1 MSRASKMIFTLFV
14 SAMVW
19 LGLFLA
25 TDSAADFLKFH
36 NIIIGLP
43 SFFLISFGCYA
54 MFEIGKGLSN
64 LKDRDEEYISLL
76 HDIKRGKDFLATKG
90 FFDNK

>member
-25 TDSAADFLKFH
+25 TDSSTDFLKFH

-64 LKDRDEEYISLL
+64 LKDQDEESLNNL
-76 HDIKRGKDFLATKG
+76 KDIKRAKDFLVTKG
-90 FFDNK
+90 FYD